1 MIDLDNDVKEICA
14 EFENIK
20 YVELDTFKNIIVN
33 NTEYFL
39 EEYENYTR

>member
-1 MIDLDNDVKEICA
+1 MIDLNNDINEIYL